1 MKHKTTKKL
10 QHRRQCIYGLDRK
23 EKKNY
28 VKIYLFLLEFVG
40 AKDLETLLALAGAQ
54 PLAGAFQLL
63 EHLLDGD
70 VLLQI
75 YTNAVSEARSILF
88 ARCKHVLS
96 FKARTVTEH
105 SMQSTYLRGPTVSV
119 TTC

>member
-70 VLLQI
+70 VLLPCI
-75 YTNAVSEARSILF
+75 AKTESRTTSKLAN
-88 ARCKHVLS
+88 LS
-96 FKARTVTEH
+96 KPWNSDVGA
-105 SMQSTYLRGPTVSV
+105 SV
-119 TTC
+119 